1 MLFLLI
7 LTILTVSGMATAA
20 AEDKKT
26 DVYNIMKTASFAL
39 PMMDAFITHRALD
52 MGRAEESNPFM
63 RGIVSSPLSVPL
75 VGGVSLL
82 SNWLTD
88 KAWDKD
94 MKWLAYGLQGL
105 RILMSG
111 LAIANNLKYLKEK

>member
-1 MLFLLI
+1 MILLLI
-7 LTILTVSGMATAA
+7 TVLGAGSEWGMT
-20 AEDKKT
+20 EENKKT

-111 LAIANNLKYLKEK
+111 LAIANNLKYMRDK